1 MNHNNSKDQAVEEK
15 GQAIPA
21 EEPTESSVSEPAE
34 EAPKKKLVGIVTD
47 CLKLNV
53 RKEPS
58 QDAEVV
64 SVIPC
69 LTPVEIDS
77 EQSTDAF
84 FKVRTADN
92 IEGFC
97 MKKFIALPR

>member
-1 MNHNNSKDQAVEEK
+1 MNHNNLEGQVVEKKE
-15 GQAIPA
+15 QTIAA
-21 EEPTESSVSEPAE
+21 EESAESLVSELVE
-34 EAPKKKLVGIVTD
+34 EAPKKKLIGVVTD

-58 QDAEVV
+58 PDAEVAF
-64 SVIPC
+64 VILC
-69 LTPVEIDS
+69 LTPVEIDL
-77 EQSTDAF
+77 EQSTDTF

-92 IEGFC
+92 SEGFC